1 MFVASPLQIVV
12 QAKLL
17 DQTTGA
23 RPQQHHRPFATE
35 PNCRAGRLGKAIVL
49 VAVRN
54 YKESDMNIVAATDFS
69 TRSNRALRQAGLLAR
84 SPDAEL
90 HLVHV
95 VDEDQPAELVRI
107 EEREAQRM
115 LVEQI
120 ASMPELQNVHCY
132 PIVIKGHPFDGIL
145 RAAAA
150 ADADLVV
157 MGAHR
162 KQFLRDIFTGTTI
175 ERVIRG
181 GKYPVLMV
189 NNEAQRQYERVLVP
203 TDLSNT
209 SADAIRIGLS
219 AGFLRDDRTS
229 LLHAFSAM
237 GKARL
242 KTSGADASIV
252 SGYVENE
259 RERAMEELSKFL
271 VANGFDARP
280 WSLRVTEG
288 VPMQVIARTVSEEQ
302 PDLLLMGTHGRTG
315 LLRAFIGSVTEE
327 TLRSLDV
334 DVLAVP
340 PLSHEA
346 QI

>member
-1 MFVASPLQIVV
+1 MIIV
-12 QAKLL
+12 
-17 DQTTGA
+17 T
-23 RPQQHHRPFATE
+23 
-35 PNCRAGRLGKAIVL
+35 
-49 VAVRN
+49 
-54 YKESDMNIVAATDFS
+54 ATDFS
-69 TRSNRALRQAGLLAR
+69 TRSHRALRQAGLLAR
-84 SPDAEL
+84 ARRAEL

-95 VDEDQPAELVRI
+95 VDEDLPADLARM
-107 EEREAQRM
+107 EEREAQRV
-115 LVEQI
+115 LTEQI
-120 ASMPELQNVHCY
+120 GSMPELPDERCSAT
-132 PIVIKGHPFDGIL
+132 VIRGHPFDGIL
-145 RAAAA
+145 RTAAAV
-150 ADADLVV
+150 DADLVV

-242 KTSGADASIV
+242 KTTGADPSIV

-271 VANGFDARP
+271 VANGFDTRP

-288 VPMQVIARTVSEEQ
+288 VPTQVIARAVAEEQ

-315 LLRAFIGSVTEE
+315 LFRTFIGSVTEE
-327 TLRSLDV
+327 TLRSVDV

-340 PLSHEA
+340 PLSH
-346 QI
+346 

>member
-1 MFVASPLQIVV
+1 MLGCFSAPDRRS
-12 QAKLL
+12 
-17 DQTTGA
+17 
-23 RPQQHHRPFATE
+23 RPTWTNEAGRQQRHRPSARQ
-35 PNCRAGRLGKAIVL
+35 PNCRAGRACQAIGL
-49 VAVRN
+49 AAVRN
-54 YKESDMNIVAATDFS
+54 YKDSDMNIVAAIDFL

-84 SPDAEL
+84 SPDATL

-95 VDEDQPAELVRI
+95 VDEDQPAELIRI
-107 EEREAQRM
+107 EEREAQRV

-120 ASMPELQNVHCY
+120 ASMPELQNVQCY
-132 PIVIKGHPFDGIL
+132 PIVVKGHPFDGIL

-162 KQFLRDIFTGTTI
+162 KQFLRDILTGTTI

-181 GKYPVLMV
+181 GRYPVLMV
-189 NNEAQRQYERVLVP
+189 NNEAQRRYERALVP
-203 TDLSNT
+203 TDMSNT

-242 KTSGADASIV
+242 KTSGADPSIV
-252 SGYVENE
+252 RRYVENE

-271 VANGFDARP
+271 VANGFDTR
-280 WSLRVTEG
+280 
-288 VPMQVIARTVSEEQ
+288 
-302 PDLLLMGTHGRTG
+302 
-315 LLRAFIGSVTEE
+315 
-327 TLRSLDV
+327 
-334 DVLAVP
+334 
-340 PLSHEA
+340 
-346 QI
+346 